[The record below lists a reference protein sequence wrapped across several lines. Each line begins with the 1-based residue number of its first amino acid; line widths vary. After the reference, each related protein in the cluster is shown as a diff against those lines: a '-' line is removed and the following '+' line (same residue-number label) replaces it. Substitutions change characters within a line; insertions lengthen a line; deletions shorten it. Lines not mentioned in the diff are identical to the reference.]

1 MNVIILRTNIK
12 TKRKVKSLVQVFDN
26 HSGIKRW
33 NVDTEDV
40 DNVLR
45 IESNKSLKEKEIIHL
60 IHSHG
65 FSCEELEG

>member
-1 MNVIILRTNIK
+1 MNVIVLRTNIK
-12 TKRKVKSLVQVFDN
+12 SKTKVKSLVPVFEN
-26 HSGIKRW
+26 HSGINRW

-45 IESNKSLKEKEIIHL
+45 IEATSNLHEKDVIKL

-65 FSCEELEG
+65 FSCEELD